1 MKKILLTVIISCLLV
16 ACKPAIPRGIL
27 KPSKMEAVLYDYHL
41 AENLPIKGS
50 HTAVTREMQLQSVFQ
65 KHGITQKQFDESMA
79 YYARHTSKLLDIY
92 KSIDERY
99 TEQYLAMGGEQT
111 IQRQFQSSLSGDT
124 LDIWNQRRNI
134 LLFPQHPYQSFAFE
148 IPIDTAFYAGDIILL
163 QFDTDFIFSAGQRSA
178 VAVLNV
184 TTNTD
189 SVMVANAMPSSSSH
203 YQLRLQDLQRKGIK
217 RIHGYFMLNNPGV
230 KTTAQSMQ
238 ALLLKNIQL
247 VRIHTKQNKEQLPVD
262 TLNNTLPPDTDVPTI
277 PSQEQMGS
285 NVTERPMPVATPS
298 MADKRHSISTRNQVQ
313 PTQNKGLSMQEQR
326 RKLQQER
333 KKKGLDTITR
343 RRVSSPNELPKHLK
357 PLPKIIQ

>member
-1 MKKILLTVIISCLLV
+1 
-16 ACKPAIPRGIL
+16 
-27 KPSKMEAVLYDYHL
+27 
-41 AENLPIKGS
+41 
-50 HTAVTREMQLQSVFQ
+50 
-65 KHGITQKQFDESMA
+65 
-79 YYARHTSKLLDIY
+79 
-92 KSIDERY
+92 
-99 TEQYLAMGGEQT
+99 
-111 IQRQFQSSLSGDT
+111 
-124 LDIWNQRRNI
+124 
-134 LLFPQHPYQSFAFE
+134 
-148 IPIDTAFYAGDIILL
+148 
-163 QFDTDFIFSAGQRSA
+163 
-178 VAVLNV
+178 
-184 TTNTD
+184 
-189 SVMVANAMPSSSSH
+189 MVANAMPSSSSH

-262 TLNNTLPPDTDVPTI
+262 TLNNTLPPHTDVPTI